1 MVLVMGINDGK
12 VVHLLEEVPIDDVE
26 VARTNV
32 PKLKPVLVLRGDLVN
47 VDARQILV
55 LKQFK

>member
-12 VVHLLEEVPIDDVE
+12 VVHLLEVVPIDDVG

-32 PKLKPVLVLRGDLVN
+32 PKLKLVLVLQGDLVN